1 MHIKKSSSYGKRFPL
16 IFHEAVQS
24 MHVLDHPSSSHSHVT
39 TALKRTYSVDFEL
52 NIVFLLDSPGANKT
66 KVWQQLPWPAI

>member
-1 MHIKKSSSYGKRFPL
+1 MRRGSLSSSTKHKGQ
-16 IFHEAVQS
+16 VQS

>member
-1 MHIKKSSSYGKRFPL
+1 
-16 IFHEAVQS
+16 

-39 TALKRTYSVDFEL
+39 NALKRTYSVDFGL
-52 NIVFLLDSPGANKT
+52 NIVFLLDSPGANKK